1 MTAQVKDFAYLINT
15 IGIGKIISPIIYLI
29 MTLALVYFLWGVLG
43 IFNDKDREVA
53 KTRILYGII
62 GLFVMSAVWGL
73 VTLVENTLNLDNRPV
88 NTGGSSTGGSGII
101 SDQFRNDGT
110 IFPPDSG
117 GGFNPDQPTNL
128 NF

>member
-15 IGIGKIISPIIYLI
+15 VGIGKIISPIIYLI

-88 NTGGSSTGGSGII
+88 NTGGSSAGTGGVYGPEPDYQGQIEDI
-101 SDQFRNDGT
+101 MEDT
-110 IFPPDSG
+110 IG
-117 GGFNPDQPTNL
+117 GSSPY
-128 NF
+128 